1 MRLKYK
7 SGPNIKP
14 LTSFAVSDLH
24 SGHAMVGEIVIKN
37 NKEKI
42 FFMLVNLNTIYSV
55 TQALQIYA
63 NIIDNCFIQFSISLL
78 NSPNHYF
85 LLSLE
90 DTKLSATTELVS
102 CSYFSIPEYFL

>member
-1 MRLKYK
+1 MRLKEK

-42 FFMLVNLNTIYSV
+42 FFI
-55 TQALQIYA
+55 
-63 NIIDNCFIQFSISLL
+63 LL
-78 NSPNHYF
+78 NINV
-85 LLSLE
+85 LSQP
-90 DTKLSATTELVS
+90 DR
-102 CSYFSIPEYFL
+102 